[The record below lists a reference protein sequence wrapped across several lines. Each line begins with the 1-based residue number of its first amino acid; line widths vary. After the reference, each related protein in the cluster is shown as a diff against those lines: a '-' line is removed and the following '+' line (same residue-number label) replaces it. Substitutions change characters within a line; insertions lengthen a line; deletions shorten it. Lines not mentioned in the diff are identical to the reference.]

1 MPVRHFH
8 LDVLVKSKI
17 QHVEN
22 KHLPQQIC
30 SSSYVP
36 SASFQEPELKKPVF
50 ETTTPKFADST
61 AEIPLSVILCFDFYS
76 QRPRPGPQHPSPGML
91 QQFTSLG

>member
-36 SASFQEPELKKPVF
+36 SASFQEPELKKPVL

-61 AEIPLSVILCFDFYS
+61 AEIPLSVILCFISTDSDLDQAPNIPHLECYN
-76 QRPRPGPQHPSPGML
+76 
-91 QQFTSLG
+91 SLLL